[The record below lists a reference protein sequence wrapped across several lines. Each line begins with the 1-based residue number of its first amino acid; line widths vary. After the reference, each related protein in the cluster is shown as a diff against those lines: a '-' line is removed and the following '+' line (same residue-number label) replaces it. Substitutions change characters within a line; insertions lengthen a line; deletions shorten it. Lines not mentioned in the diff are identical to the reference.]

1 MAKTPEKLIVLFR
14 LRYLEGIH
22 SRAVLAEKLGVKPS
36 SVKQYCWR
44 LRKKLIQQGVFR
56 AASDSVD
63 RGSTDRLSMVCPECL
78 NTRLF
83 TDPETEETA
92 CGSCGAVV
100 DKVPETDNRLGF
112 ETTFALES
120 SMATDKSLGS
130 KPTLRETY
138 KILAKASGLKEKLSV
153 LKQAVGES
161 SPQKNGNNGSSD
173 VAAADFGLRARQVRI
188 MSETSEHPLLADLL
202 TMLFA
207 LSKKYETDG
216 DHLFNNAAANIL
228 RRTFW
233 LCREINLDYTKK
245 SMVESVFWYTTCQF
259 EKDTVSTMVRHE
271 LSIDPNI
278 LNLALKTDLLVK
290 EVSGQQQVPMEAFE
304 MLASP
309 WSKEKMTP

>member
-36 SVKQYCWR
+36 SVKQYSWR

-83 TDPETEETA
+83 TDPETAETA

-161 SPQKNGNNGSSD
+161 SPQKNGNSD

-259 EKDTVSTMVRHE
+259 EKDTVSATVRQE

-290 EVSGQQQVPMEAFE
+290 DVSGQQQVPMEAFE